1 MVKFW
6 AYFDHIHFIKVY
18 KNVCL
23 NTKNLGKQDTFY
35 LYCWHENTSYPKPG
49 LFNDTIR
56 VGMQCSR
63 GHTTGWTELS
73 FLTLITKRRSAKYPC
88 RLGNVFHSPQ
98 ELQNVQKF
106 CPDISDEWPRAN
118 TWTTW
123 PRREYDLR
131 SLLIHLYISVYLPSL
146 LLKSNLPHH
155 PFKNATTFQE

>member
-49 LFNDTIR
+49 LFNDTIG

-63 GHTTGWTELS
+63 GHTTGQTELS

-106 CPDISDEWPRAN
+106 CPDISDIMAPRQHVDHM
-118 TWTTW
+118 TTS
-123 PRREYDLR
+123 RIR
-131 SLLIHLYISVYLPSL
+131 SKKLADSSLYFCLSTL
-146 LLKSNLPHH
+146 
-155 PFKNATTFQE
+155 TFT